1 MEGDYGTWSHTAEPY
16 SCLQVCVFT
25 NIKTFKFVQLFD
37 SLDDTRVKPEGF
49 PMENGDIFLA
59 NSNGVEDTEKVNYIV
74 HF

>member
-1 MEGDYGTWSHTAEPY
+1 M
-16 SCLQVCVFT
+16 QVCVFT

-37 SLDDTRVKPEGF
+37 GLDDTRVKPEGF
-49 PMENGDIFLA
+49 AMENGDIFLA